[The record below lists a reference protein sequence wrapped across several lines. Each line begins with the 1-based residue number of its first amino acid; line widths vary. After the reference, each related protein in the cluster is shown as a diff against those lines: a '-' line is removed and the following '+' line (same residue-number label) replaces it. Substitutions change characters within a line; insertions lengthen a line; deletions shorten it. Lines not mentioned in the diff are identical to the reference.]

1 MDNYATACLFAN
13 ETYTRDT
20 YLYDGSHYHKTFDL
34 LEIENK
40 EFNEGLE
47 ALNDAEKEVLMAMAE
62 AYAKLYADTE
72 GFENMDMADYAS

>member
-47 ALNDAEKEVLMAMAE
+47 ALNAAEKEVLMAMAE
-62 AYAKLYADTE
+62 SYAKLYADTE